1 MKRRI
6 INKITAT
13 ALSVVTLLSAVP
25 VYADTTA
32 TQETAEAGSKDAT
45 VLYDMSADYTITIP
59 KTIKLDSTKET
70 DYSVKVEG
78 DIPSDEKVHVA
89 PVDAIEDADGVN
101 FYMKDQSTV
110 LPKSDVTATVT
121 QDKTEWSFKE
131 VANGT
136 ETTDNKVSA
145 TDLTSGT
152 WKGNFAFEINMMSL
166 LSISVNAT
174 DSNGDNL
181 NASATAIV
189 GEEKENLLNELESS
203 GLVDSADDVDALI
216 DVKSDNFDDLANA
229 TFDVSDIANT
239 GDKVVILHYDET
251 KGEWEYIGTDTV
263 DENGNI
269 TGDFTSFSPVAF
281 VKVTDDGTYE
291 HVHMYND
298 LLCNC
303 GETAAAGLYDENNIM
318 LRSWDELVEADV
330 ITITDGV
337 ATTKPDGFGTSNESS
352 DALDGKLVIPDS
364 VTLGYYGFQNCDKLT
379 EVVLPKSVTSLP
391 MHVFSDCDSLTK
403 INLDNITDL
412 DSGVFYGGAWK
423 HITIPNVTYLPASLL
438 ARCKSLE
445 SVVIPRTVTRIE
457 MCAFDDCTSLKTIY
471 FEGTYGEWESIAKD
485 TRWNEGCPEDM
496 EIIYNWTGHYHEY
509 GDDYTCTICGLEA
522 KPFTLTR
529 DNYTQTGMTTYYSE
543 EVTIP
548 ETFTYQGVDY
558 VVTEIGEYMFDH
570 CGSIKKIT
578 MPDSITVLGK
588 GAIGECYNL
597 NEINLSSNLRSIGAG
612 AFTYSGMSNDSG
624 VLMDTLVLPD
634 GIEVIGDNAFETAYF
649 NTIVIPDSVTEIG
662 NSAFARST
670 VRNVNIPESVTKIG
684 NEAFGECKNLGDIVV
699 PESVTEFGTDMFCSA
714 TINSVKLPSNM
725 KEIPDGTFG
734 GCKISEVIIP
744 DGVEAVS
751 GFGYAKIDKVVMPTS
766 VMEISDYAFIQVQIG
781 KICYKGT
788 EEQWNAITKTDG
800 NWNYQSSSLV
810 VEYNYTG
817 E

>member
-25 VYADTTA
+25 VYADTTG

-89 PVDAIEDADGVN
+89 PVDAIEDTEGVN

-203 GLVDSADDVDALI
+203 GLVSSADDVDALI
-216 DVKSDNFDDLANA
+216 DVDSDEFDDLANA

-269 TGDFTSFSPVAF
+269 TGDFTSFSPIAF

-291 HVHMYND
+291 HVHVYND

-318 LRSWDELVEADV
+318 LMSWNELVEADV
-330 ITITDGV
+330 ITVTDGV
-337 ATTKPDGFGTSNESS
+337 ATSNGSS
-352 DALDGKLVIPDS
+352 DALDGKLVIQDGI
-364 VTLGYYGFQNCDKLT
+364 TLGVNGFSNCDKLT

-391 MHVFSDCDSLTK
+391 NYVFSDCDSLTK
-403 INLDNITDL
+403 INLDNITHL
-412 DSGVFYGGAWK
+412 YSGAFSGGAWK
-423 HITIPNVTYLPASLL
+423 HITIPNVTFLSAYLLD
-438 ARCKSLE
+438 RCKSLE
-445 SVVIPRTVTRIE
+445 SVVIPRTVTSIE
-457 MCAFDDCTSLKTIY
+457 MCAFNNCTSLKTIY
-471 FEGTYGEWESIAKD
+471 FEGTYEEWEAIGKG
-485 TRWNEGCPEDM
+485 RNWNKGCPEDM

-558 VVTEIGEYMFDH
+558 VVTEIGEDMFDH

-578 MPDSITVLGK
+578 MPDSITALGA
-588 GAIGECYNL
+588 GAIGQCFNL
-597 NEINLSSNLRSIGAG
+597 NEINLSSNLRSIGSG

-634 GIEVIGDNAFETAYF
+634 GIEVIGDKAFGNSCF

-662 NSAFARST
+662 NSAFAQST

-684 NEAFGECKNLGDIVV
+684 NKAFEECRNLGDIVV
-699 PESVTEFGTDMFCSA
+699 PESVTEFGTDMFLGA

-725 KEIPDGTFG
+725 KEIPTGTFG
-734 GCKISEVIIP
+734 NCKTSEVIIP
-744 DGVEAVS
+744 DGVEVVS
-751 GFGYAKIDKVVMPTS
+751 GFSYATIEKVVMPTS
-766 VMEISDYAFIQVQIG
+766 VMEISDYAFMQVQIG

-788 EEQWNAITKTDG
+788 EEQWNAITKTEG
-800 NWNYQSSSLV
+800 EWNYLSSSLV